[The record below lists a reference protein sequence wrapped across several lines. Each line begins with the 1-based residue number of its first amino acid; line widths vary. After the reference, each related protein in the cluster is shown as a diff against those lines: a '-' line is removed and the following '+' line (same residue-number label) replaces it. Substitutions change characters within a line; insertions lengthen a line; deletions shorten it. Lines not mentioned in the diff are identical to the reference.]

1 MAEQSIS
8 NPAPNPMTAIFIPAL
23 WNLTTIQGGTTTST
37 SAFVGQ
43 ITMFQGSTLP
53 SSRWAWC
60 DGSLLQKSVYTELF
74 AQIGYTYGGSG
85 DNFALPNC
93 FTKSPY
99 GADNTGILTATYGG
113 SPVASGGNRNL
124 NVGQLVSH
132 NHSVTIS
139 PANMIQN
146 AQFNTALRGENYPSN
161 DPSFKNFL
169 NYTTQALTMTAGN
182 AGNSADLLPPFCVV
196 KYIIRVQN

>member
-8 NPAPNPMTAIFIPAL
+8 NPAPNPMTAIFIPSL
-23 WNLTTIQGGTTTST
+23 WNITTIGGQSSSTTTT
-37 SAFVGQ
+37 AFIGQ

-53 SSRWAWC
+53 SSKWAWC

-74 AQIGYTYGGSG
+74 AQIGYTYGGSV

-93 FTKSPY
+93 LSKSPY

-113 SPVASGGNRNL
+113 SSVASGGNRNL
-124 NVGQLVSH
+124 NEGQLATH

-146 AQFNTALRGENYPSN
+146 AQFLMQPSEI
-161 DPSFKNFL
+161 FK
-169 NYTTQALTMTAGN
+169 
-182 AGNSADLLPPFCVV
+182 
-196 KYIIRVQN
+196 